1 VTSFPAWLFD
11 IVLGDEFVLMVGMFL
26 IIGAVEYFFPAQPVP
41 RRHYALNFSYGFINI
56 FVVSAFMPVVAAGVA
71 YAIQNVGFGVID
83 LTALGF
89 KGVGGSLFAVLVGS
103 FVWDFLQ
110 YWQHRL

>member
-1 VTSFPAWLFD
+1 
-11 IVLGDEFVLMVGMFL
+11 MVGMFL

-71 YAIQNVGFGVID
+71 YSLQKVGFGVVA
-83 LTALGF
+83 LTAPRLN
-89 KGVGGSLFAVLVGS
+89 GVGGRLFSLLVGR
-103 FVWDFLQ
+103 FVLGLLHNSQ
-110 YWQHRL
+110 PPPP